1 MTKKIP
7 RDFGA
12 HQDTQVGEA
21 FGCQNCKKMQEVYF
35 LALLRLQYLWLAW
48 AHDATSFKS
57 KMAVKCCEAKRRF
70 RSVQP
75 PGWHGLA
82 FRTQQACDGLWRL
95 VTAYEMAR
103 WCEMCFKAKGEVDCF
118 WGMPVRL
125 VGQSWQT
132 EQPDH
137 CIKHL
142 ERTCQLDLICIASPC
157 KYWHDIHDLSLSIR
171 SEPAACDDMWWPASI
186 LRRLAQHKV
195 SIWKLML
202 ELALNTVSQYH
213 YYAESTSQVRVF

>member
-1 MTKKIP
+1 MSKL
-7 RDFGA
+7 
-12 HQDTQVGEA
+12 
-21 FGCQNCKKMQEVYF
+21 QE
-35 LALLRLQYLWLAW
+35 
-48 AHDATSFKS
+48 DA
-57 KMAVKCCEAKRRF
+57 
-70 RSVQP
+70 RSVF
-75 PGWHGLA
+75 PGFA
-82 FRTQQACDGLWRL
+82 TVAISMACLSSRCDIVQVEDGGEMLWSQEAVPIGSATRLTWLSVSHSTGLWRL
-95 VTAYEMAR
+95 VTASEMAR